1 MYDDRGRGAECRLSA
16 AQVRMLDARLTQLR
30 DEQFPEE
37 YFAPSP
43 WRLLLDIERA
53 THTGA
58 SYPDTG
64 TGAFPPTTALRYL
77 AMFERDGLVERRPDP
92 QTKGREL
99 VILTRKGATALT
111 TVFERAALAFNEL
124 G

>member
-1 MYDDRGRGAECRLSA
+1 
-16 AQVRMLDARLTQLR
+16 MLDARLIQLR

-53 THTGA
+53 THRGA
-58 SYPDTG
+58 AYPDTG

-92 QTKGREL
+92 VENGREL
-99 VILTRKGATALT
+99 VVLTSKGAKALN
-111 TVFERAALAFNEL
+111 TVFEQAALAFNERD
-124 G
+124 

>member
-1 MYDDRGRGAECRLSA
+1 MYDDRGRGAEFRLSA
-16 AQVRMLDARLTQLR
+16 AQVRQLDARLAQLR
-30 DEQFPEE
+30 DEHLPEE

-53 THTGA
+53 THRGQA
-58 SYPDTG
+58 FPDTG

-92 QTKGREL
+92 AHGGREL
-99 VILTRKGATALT
+99 VVLTPKGATALN
-111 TVFERAALAFNEL
+111 TVFEQAALAFNAL
-124 G
+124 S

>member
-1 MYDDRGRGAECRLSA
+1 MYDDRGRGADFRLSA
-16 AQVRMLDARLTQLR
+16 AQVRMLDARLIQLR

-53 THTGA
+53 THKGA
-58 SYPDTG
+58 AYPDTG
-64 TGAFPPTTALRYL
+64 TGAFPPTVALRYL

-92 QTKGREL
+92 VEIGGEL
-99 VILTRKGATALT
+99 IVLTPKGATALN
-111 TVFERAALAFNEL
+111 TVFEQAALAFNERD
-124 G
+124 